1 MRAADT
7 NLVVRILTRDDEKQA
22 ALADAFVAK
31 GAWVS
36 LVVLAE
42 VIWVLGSMYKRDH
55 ADLATAVDM
64 LLNHQDLAMQDPEVI
79 AAALEHYR
87 RKPSLGLSDCLIL
100 EVAKKAGHSPLGT
113 FDRNL
118 AKLDGVERL

>member
-7 NLVVRILTRDDEKQA
+7 NVVVRILTRDDEKQA
-22 ALADAFVAK
+22 ASADAFVAK

-42 VIWVLGSMYKRDH
+42 VIWVLRSLYKREHTDIATAIEMLLSH
-55 ADLATAVDM
+55 RDLALQEPDV
-64 LLNHQDLAMQDPEVI
+64 V

-87 RKPSLGLSDCLIL
+87 RRPSLKFSDCLIL
-100 EVAKKAGHSPLGT
+100 EVAKKAGHTPLGT

-118 AKLDGVERL
+118 AKIDGVQRL